1 MRGVARSCSYAETAD
16 VSMISSEVLWEP
28 QQVSGVGIFAMTNEI
43 HPAINKNKVQS
54 TRRPSGSAAV
64 ERVRSTLYELVFW
77 QTGRLSK
84 VPRPERLLCHPYP
97 RPLERPKKPDG
108 LGACLINGNPPLCV
122 PTHYRGEPQVRSAK
136 VGLGTVTQERARF
149 SLSEFYLFISFII
162 CPLFLMFLPTGGVA
176 CSSGL
181 RNYCTI
187 EQGPL
192 CCERGISSRLSS
204 QVPFASWLLCM

>member
-1 MRGVARSCSYAETAD
+1 MAILRCVYTFDLYRD
-16 VSMISSEVLWEP
+16 
-28 QQVSGVGIFAMTNEI
+28 SG
-43 HPAINKNKVQS
+43 
-54 TRRPSGSAAV
+54 AA
-64 ERVRSTLYELVFW
+64 
-77 QTGRLSK
+77 G
-84 VPRPERLLCHPYP
+84 
-97 RPLERPKKPDG
+97 
-108 LGACLINGNPPLCV
+108 
-122 PTHYRGEPQVRSAK
+122 RSAK
-136 VGLGTVTQERARF
+136 VGLGTVTQERFRL

-204 QVPFASWLLCM
+204 RYLPPVAAGHVATCVPS